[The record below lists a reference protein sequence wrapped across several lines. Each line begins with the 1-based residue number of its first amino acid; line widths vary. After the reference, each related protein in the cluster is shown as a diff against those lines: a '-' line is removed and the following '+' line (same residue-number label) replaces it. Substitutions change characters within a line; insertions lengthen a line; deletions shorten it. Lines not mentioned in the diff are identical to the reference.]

1 MGFHTDAEKLKT
13 LIAEEDEKN
22 VICKEPNEPDVTP
35 MGLMY
40 QTSAAMRIFLEAA
53 HMHEMTVRKAYVGKN
68 ICSCMMCSTV
78 KMMIAEFG

>member
-22 VICKEPNEPDVTP
+22 MICREAEGAVTP
-35 MGLMY
+35 MGVMG
-40 QTSAAMRIFLEAA
+40 QTAAAMRIFLEAA

-68 ICSCMMCSTV
+68 ICSCMMCGTV